1 MIYRTESRYHYT
13 YTLCIIIEADFQ
25 DGDLYRNS
33 STMRMCLT
41 RLFTYDGFP
50 GGLSYALEQFLI
62 KEKDTVNFTKG
73 SQKAGTQIINV
84 QLIDQNKVIFTKEEN
99 EESSR
104 ELTEELKKLETFE
117 AESIIH

>member
-1 MIYRTESRYHYT
+1 MTDRTEPRYHYT

-41 RLFTYDGFP
+41 RLFTYDGYP
-50 GGLSYALEQFLI
+50 SGLSYALERFLT

-84 QLIDQNKVIFTKEEN
+84 QLIDQNKILFTKEEN
-99 EESSR
+99 EELER
-104 ELTEELKKLETFE
+104 ELKEELKKFETFE
-117 AESIIH
+117 AEPITH